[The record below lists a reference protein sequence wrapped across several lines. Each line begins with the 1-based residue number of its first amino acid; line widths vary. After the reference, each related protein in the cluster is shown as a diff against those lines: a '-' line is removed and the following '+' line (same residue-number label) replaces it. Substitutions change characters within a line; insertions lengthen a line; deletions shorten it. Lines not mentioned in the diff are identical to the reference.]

1 MQHRQPLGG
10 PSRRRSRLLT
20 NSTMNLGVTV
30 AAGGGSSTSA
40 GDHALKE
47 NFAAVDG
54 QALLDRLA
62 ETPVTWNY
70 KSQDPSVRHIGPMAQ
85 DFYAAFGVGED
96 DTHITT
102 IDPDGV
108 ALAAVQGLYE
118 MVLELKAENA
128 RLEAR
133 LATLE
138 GRATSEVGTWGGRR
152 SARAKAL
159 AALGRADPARDGGRW
174 GGRRPGA
181 GCRRTRCT

>member
-1 MQHRQPLGG
+1 
-10 PSRRRSRLLT
+10 
-20 NSTMNLGVTV
+20 MNLGVTV
-30 AAGGGSSTSA
+30 AAGGGSWTSA
-40 GDHALKE
+40 SDRALKE

-62 ETPVTWNY
+62 ETPVTTWNY

-102 IDPDGV
+102 IDADGV
-108 ALAAVQGLYE
+108 ALAVVQGLYE

-138 GRATSEVGTWGGRR
+138 DRARARWGPRGGRDE
-152 SARAKAL
+152 RAKAL